1 MNRRSV
7 TRPRR
12 VGWRWQ
18 LGAVPPPAGVPAGMR
33 TAAAAGAPGGGVT
46 RSGRPRIIPGMAAC
60 ALFSRG
66 RLAWGERASP
76 PGVPEAIVVT
86 DGQQV
91 EILGPPA
98 IAEILRGLPFTP
110 GDPEAVLGELAAR
123 FSSYYQAELAEEP
136 GTVAEVVA
144 RLRGRYPAL
153 PVSSHR

>member
-18 LGAVPPPAGVPAGMR
+18 LGA
-33 TAAAAGAPGGGVT
+33 AAGTPGGGAT

-110 GDPEAVLGELAAR
+110 GDPEAVLGELAGR
-123 FSSYYQAELAEEP
+123 FSSYYQAELADEP